1 LFLEDTSNRLKEGEE
16 MHKGTTATKYCR
28 GEIIAM
34 SVVPRVMGFDYQP
47 LTGKSIYE
55 KKN

>member
-1 LFLEDTSNRLKEGEE
+1 
-16 MHKGTTATKYCR
+16 MHTGTASTKYSR

-34 SVVPRVMGFDYQP
+34 SVALRVMGFDYQP
-47 LTGKSIYE
+47 FAGKSIYE